1 MIVDLKAPITNLQGR
16 SETTNKFLVD
26 IRKYPVLT
34 VEEEKDII
42 KRIKNG
48 DELARRTLIES
59 NQRFVFAVARKYA
72 RDEHHLMDLVSEGNV
87 GLIKA
92 IDNFDPSLGFKFITH
107 AVWYIRR
114 EISAYIV
121 NTDTLVRKT
130 NISKTNTR
138 LRRLNNEFFLK
149 NGRTPSVDELKE
161 LFKERYNIEIKNDT
175 ISKYQKKIFNVDTE
189 LVFDDFNQYGLNCK
203 NNGEK
208 YYCLIGSYTDTLLG
222 YSVFDSAYEYQDKIT
237 VVEYYLQIDL
247 SDKER
252 CLKFFNEEYCTN
264 YKEMDKPSLSDKT
277 IKENGVLYKHVFY
290 KEEDKYYLE
299 NSFIV
304 SEG

>member
-26 IRKYPVLT
+26 IRQYPVLT

-72 RDEHHLMDLVSEGNV
+72 KDEHHLMDLVSEGNV

-175 ISKYQKKIFNVDTE
+175 DLLELCMVSTDDSIAEDSNDSVMDASNEVIVKTSSRNGYEKESDHEHIKAIISYGMDCLTE
-189 LVFDDFNQYGLNCK
+189 
-203 NNGEK
+203 
-208 YYCLIGSYTDTLLG
+208 
-222 YSVFDSAYEYQDKIT
+222 
-237 VVEYYLQIDL
+237 VE
-247 SDKER
+247 
-252 CLKFFNEEYCTN
+252 
-264 YKEMDKPSLSDKT
+264 KT
-277 IKENGVLYKHVFY
+277 IVKMAFGIDCDREHDNNEIAEVVDYTAERVRQLKKNALEKMRSYIKHN
-290 KEEDKYYLE
+290 KKLA
-299 NSFIV
+299 I
-304 SEG
+304 